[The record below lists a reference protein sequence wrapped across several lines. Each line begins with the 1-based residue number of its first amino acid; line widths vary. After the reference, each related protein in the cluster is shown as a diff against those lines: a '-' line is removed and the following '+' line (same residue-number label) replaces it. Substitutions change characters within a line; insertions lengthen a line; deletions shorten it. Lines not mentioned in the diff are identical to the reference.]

1 LIGKAK
7 VYLEKKILASIQ
19 RNREIGVL
27 VMIQEALGLIE
38 VIGFVPALEAADAC
52 VKSANVKLIG
62 YETVTGGLV
71 TVKIQGD
78 VGAVK
83 ASVEAGKMSAAR
95 IGTVISTLI
104 IPRPALGIQSFIRTS
119 EDVTEQ
125 QVHEQVET
133 LSMSEVAVAKEMI
146 EVAEDPFLPFLTE
159 EEIVNEEVSTPQS
172 EELSQDPTES
182 VNQIPT
188 QSREETNHTCNL
200 CGDPI
205 CTREKGM
212 PRNLCIHYKENK

>member
-1 LIGKAK
+1 
-7 VYLEKKILASIQ
+7 
-19 RNREIGVL
+19 
-27 VMIQEALGLIE
+27 MIQEALGLIE

-95 IGTVISTLI
+95 IGTVISTLV
-104 IPRPALGIQSFIRTS
+104 IPRPALGIQSFIHSS
-119 EDVTEQ
+119 EDVLTEQ
-125 QVHEQVET
+125 QVHEQAET

-146 EVAEDPFLPFLTE
+146 EVAEDPFLPAQTE

-172 EELSQDPTES
+172 EELSQDHTES
-182 VNQIPT
+182 VDQIILT
-188 QSREETNHTCNL
+188 KGREETNYTCNL
-200 CGDPI
+200 CGDPK